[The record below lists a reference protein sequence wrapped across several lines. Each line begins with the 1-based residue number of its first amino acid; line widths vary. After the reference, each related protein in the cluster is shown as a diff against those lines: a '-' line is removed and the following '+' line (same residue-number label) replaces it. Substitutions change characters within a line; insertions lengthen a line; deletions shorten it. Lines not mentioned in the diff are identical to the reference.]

1 MGGMLYY
8 RVKQMVLER
17 LNDKFED
24 VELKIPCA
32 SDYVAIVRLATFGIA
47 TRMNFPMEDIEDIKI
62 AVSEACTNAVQYAY
76 KNETDGAVV
85 TVTFRLSKE
94 KLCIIVKDTGCG
106 FDKNEIEKMPLE
118 ERDVREMN
126 ESAPCLGL
134 GLTFIRNLM
143 DELDIVST
151 QGEGTMIHM
160 AKHL

>member
-8 RVKQMVLER
+8 RVEQMVLER

-85 TVTFRLSKE
+85 TIIFRLSKE
-94 KLCIIVKDTGCG
+94 KLCITVKDTGCG
-106 FDKNEIEKMPLE
+106 FNKNEIEKMPLE

-151 QGEGTMIHM
+151 QGEGTVVHM